1 MAIST
6 LRCYLIFWKNSPLEI
21 SRTNDIVSIVMWF
34 WQCEITLAKFI
45 VSEFRMTWYEHM
57 VPLSNAT
64 FEWNWDH
71 YEMGGG
77 GKADSKSINISST
90 TINAFFIFISCAF
103 PRNRRRSQYRPF
115 LWQYIMNLLWLCVF
129 LSLSVC
135 RSVHGMCMK
144 FATKWVPWQ
153 QRDPT
158 ISSAHFGSRP
168 KNVLS
173 NHFANESR
181 K

>member
-1 MAIST
+1 MLFDILKKFATWDFTNEWYRFNRHVVLAMRNNISEIH
-6 LRCYLIFWKNSPLEI
+6 RVGISNDLIWAYGATVK
-21 SRTNDIVSIVMWF
+21 
-34 WQCEITLAKFI
+34 CH
-45 VSEFRMTWYEHM
+45 FRME
-57 VPLSNAT
+57 LRSL
-64 FEWNWDH
+64 WN
-71 YEMGGG
+71 GG